1 MVNGASDLDES
12 GAAPERR
19 ERSRAGAEHAPAL
32 GAAANINPFGDLH
45 ALQHLTARLAK
56 SLKGTFEPLAGEG
69 ARCWAEPLA
78 VQRFGDYKSERP
90 AGLTAWLQLAMT
102 PGRGRAL
109 IAIDGHFAYEMLDRF
124 FGGDGEAPHPL
135 PAEFTGSAETL
146 LKRLSAGIA
155 DQLDPAWEMLARFD
169 FTCVEAVAPL
179 SVAPEIDASEPM
191 VFTRLGVA
199 AGDAKP
205 QWIDI
210 LYPVAALK
218 PHTPSLTAKVIGGEP
233 EPEPEWRSALTRGA
247 MAVRLPVRSVLAEPV
262 VPVSML
268 MALKPGDVIPI
279 SFGTDVPVMVARQ
292 KIGFG
297 TVGTANGHAA
307 IKMTRFESPVS
318 EDAR

>member
-1 MVNGASDLDES
+1 MVNGASELSDD
-12 GAAPERR
+12 AAGERR

-56 SLKGTFEPLAGEG
+56 SLKSRIEPYAGEG

-78 VQRFGDYKSERP
+78 VQRFGDYRSERP

-109 IAIDGHFAYEMLDRF
+109 VAIDGKFAFEMLDRF

-135 PAEFTGSAETL
+135 PAELTGSAETL
-146 LKRLSAGIA
+146 LKRLAGDIA
-155 DQLDPAWEMLARFD
+155 TQLEGAWELLAPIE
-169 FTCVEAVAPL
+169 FTGVESAMPL
-179 SVAPEIDASEPM
+179 SVTPEIDASDAM

-199 AGDAKP
+199 AGDSKP

-210 LYPVAALK
+210 LYPVTALK
-218 PHTPSLTAKVIGGEP
+218 PHSPSLTAKVIGGEP
-233 EPEPEWRSALTRGA
+233 EPEPEWRNALTRNA
-247 MAVRLPVRSVLAEPV
+247 MALRLPVRSVLAEPV

-268 MALKPGDVIPI
+268 MSLKPGDVIPI
-279 SFGTDVPVMVARQ
+279 SFGPDVPVMVAKQ
-292 KIGFG
+292 QIGFG
-297 TVGTANGHAA
+297 TVGTANGRAA
-307 IKMTRFESPVS
+307 IRMTRFEPLTL

>member
-1 MVNGASDLDES
+1 MANAD
-12 GAAPERR
+12 RR

-45 ALQHLTARLAK
+45 ALQHLTARVAK
-56 SLKGTFEPLAGEG
+56 SLRTGFEPFVGEG

-90 AGLTAWLQLAMT
+90 AALTAWLQLTMA

-109 IAIDGHFAYEMLDRF
+109 IAIDGKFAYEMLDRF
-124 FGGDGEAPHPL
+124 FGGEGDAPHPL
-135 PAEFTGSAETL
+135 PAEFAGSAETL
-146 LKRLSAGIA
+146 LKRLCGTIA
-155 DQLDPAWEMLARFD
+155 AQLNPAWDMLARFD
-169 FTCVEAVAPL
+169 FTLVESATPL
-179 SVAPEIDASEPM
+179 SVAPEIDGSEAM

-205 QWIDI
+205 HWIDI

-218 PHTPSLTAKVIGGEP
+218 PHAPSLTAKVIGGEP
-233 EPEPEWRSALTRGA
+233 EPEPEWRNGLTRNA
-247 MAVRLPVRSVLAEPV
+247 MALRLPVRSVLAEPV
-262 VPVSML
+262 VPVSKL
-268 MALKPGDVIPI
+268 MALQLGDVIPI
-279 SFGTDVPVMVARQ
+279 SFGPDVPVMVARQ

-297 TVGTANGHAA
+297 TVGTANGRAA
-307 IKMTRFESPVS
+307 IKMTRFETLSR

>member
-1 MVNGASDLDES
+1 MVNAASDLED

-56 SLKGTFEPLAGEG
+56 SLRPQFEPYVGEG
-69 ARCWAEPLA
+69 VRCWAEPLA
-78 VQRFGDYKSERP
+78 VQRFGDYRNERP

-109 IAIDGHFAYEMLDRF
+109 IAIDGKFAFEMLDRF

-135 PAEFTGSAETL
+135 PSELTGSCETL
-146 LKRLSAGIA
+146 LKRIA
-155 DQLDPAWEMLARFD
+155 ADLAAQLDPAWEMLARIEFACID
-169 FTCVEAVAPL
+169 NVAPL
-179 SVAPEIDASEPM
+179 TVVPEIDASEPM

-205 QWIDI
+205 HWIDI
-210 LYPVAALK
+210 LYPVSALK

-233 EPEPEWRSALTRGA
+233 EPEPEWRNGLTRNA
-247 MAVRLPVRSVLAEPV
+247 MALRLPVRSVLAEPM

-279 SFGTDVPVMVARQ
+279 SFGPDVPVMVARQ

-297 TVGTANGHAA
+297 TVGTANGRAA
-307 IKMTRFESPVS
+307 IKMTRFEPLSL

>member
-1 MVNGASDLDES
+1 MVNGPSDSANND
-12 GAAPERR
+12 RR

-56 SLKGTFEPLAGEG
+56 SLKGQFEPFVGEG

-90 AGLTAWLQLAMT
+90 AGLTGWLQLSMS
-102 PGRGRAL
+102 PGRGRA
-109 IAIDGHFAYEMLDRF
+109 IVAIDGKFAFEMLDRF
-124 FGGDGEAPHPL
+124 FGGEGEAPHPL
-135 PAEFTGSAETL
+135 PAEFTGSGETL
-146 LKRLSAGIA
+146 LKRLAGTIA
-155 DQLDPAWEMLARFD
+155 AQLDPAWDMLASIEFACLD
-169 FTCVEAVAPL
+169 IAAPL
-179 SVAPEIDASEPM
+179 SVAPEIDGNEAM

-205 QWIDI
+205 HWIDI

-218 PHTPSLTAKVIGGEP
+218 PHAPSLTAKVIGGEP
-233 EPEPEWRSALTRGA
+233 EPEPEWRNGLTRNA
-247 MAVRLPVRSVLAEPV
+247 MALRLPVRSVLAEPM

-279 SFGTDVPVMVARQ
+279 SFGPDVPVMVARQ

-297 TVGTANGHAA
+297 TVGTANGRAA
-307 IKMTRFESPVS
+307 IKMTRFTPLLS

>member
-1 MVNGASDLDES
+1 MVNGASDLGD

-19 ERSRAGAEHAPAL
+19 ERARAGAEHAPAL

-56 SLKGTFEPLAGEG
+56 SLRPQFEAYVGEG

-78 VQRFGDYKSERP
+78 VQRFGDYKGERP

-109 IAIDGHFAYEMLDRF
+109 IAIDGKFAFEMLDRF

-135 PAEFTGSAETL
+135 PSELTGSAETL
-146 LKRLSAGIA
+146 LKRIA
-155 DQLDPAWEMLARFD
+155 ADIATQLDPAWELVAGIEFS
-169 FTCVEAVAPL
+169 CVEPVAPL
-179 SVAPEIDASEPM
+179 NAAPQIDANEPM

-199 AGDAKP
+199 AGDARP
-205 QWIDI
+205 HWIDI

-218 PHTPSLTAKVIGGEP
+218 PHAPSLTAKVIGGEP
-233 EPEPEWRSALTRGA
+233 EPEPEWRNGLTRNA
-247 MAVRLPVRSVLAEPV
+247 MALRLPVRSVLAEPLV
-262 VPVSML
+262 RASTL
-268 MALKPGDVIPI
+268 MALKPGDVIPL
-279 SFGTDVPVMVARQ
+279 SFGADVPVMVGRQ
-292 KIGFG
+292 KIGWG
-297 TVGTANGHAA
+297 TVGTANGRAA
-307 IKMTRFESPVS
+307 IKMTRFTPLPC

>member
-1 MVNGASDLDES
+1 MVNGPSDSANTD
-12 GAAPERR
+12 RR

-56 SLKGTFEPLAGEG
+56 SLKSRLEPFVGDG
-69 ARCWAEPLA
+69 ARCWAEPLS

-90 AGLTAWLQLAMT
+90 AGLTAWLSLAMA
-102 PGRGRAL
+102 PGRRRAL
-109 IAIDGHFAYEMLDRF
+109 IAIDGKFAYEMLDRF
-124 FGGDGEAPHPL
+124 FGGEGEAPHPL

-146 LKRLSAGIA
+146 LKRVADGIA
-155 DQLDPAWEMLARFD
+155 TQLDSTWEMLARFE
-169 FTCVEAVAPL
+169 FSVVATTAPL
-179 SVAPEIDASEPM
+179 SATPEIDGSEPM
-191 VFTRLGVA
+191 VFTRLGLT
-199 AGDAKP
+199 AGDARP

-218 PHTPSLTAKVIGGEP
+218 PHAPSLTAKVIGGDP
-233 EPEPEWRSALTRGA
+233 EPEPEWRNGLTRAA
-247 MAVRLPVRSVLAEPV
+247 MALRLGVRSVLAEPMV
-262 VPVSML
+262 RASTL
-268 MALKPGDVIPI
+268 MALKPGDVIPL
-279 SFGTDVPVMVARQ
+279 SFGTDVPVMVGRR

-307 IKMTRFESPVS
+307 IRMTRFENPIL

>member
-1 MVNGASDLDES
+1 MVNGASDLGD

-56 SLKGTFEPLAGEG
+56 SLRPHFEPYVGETV
-69 ARCWAEPLA
+69 RCWAEPLA

-90 AGLTAWLQLAMT
+90 AGLTAWLQLGMT

-109 IAIDGHFAYEMLDRF
+109 IVIDGKFAFEMLDRF

-135 PAEFTGSAETL
+135 PGEFTGSADTL
-146 LKRLSAGIA
+146 LKRVADDIA
-155 DQLDPAWEMLARFD
+155 TQLDPAWEMLAQID
-169 FTCVEAVAPL
+169 FVRIDAPAPL
-179 SVAPEIDASEPM
+179 SVMPEIDASEPM

-199 AGDAKP
+199 AGEMKP
-205 QWIDI
+205 HWIDI

-233 EPEPEWRSALTRGA
+233 EPEPEWRNGLTRNA
-247 MAVRLPVRSVLAEPV
+247 MGVRLPVRSVLAEPV
-262 VPVSML
+262 VPVATL

-279 SFGTDVPVMVARQ
+279 SFGPDVPVMVARQ

-297 TVGTANGHAA
+297 TVGTANGRAA
-307 IKMTRFESPVS
+307 IKMTRFESLS
-318 EDAR
+318 LEDAR

>member
-1 MVNGASDLDES
+1 MVNGASDL
-12 GAAPERR
+12 AAQDAAGDRR
-19 ERSRAGAEHAPAL
+19 ERSRVHAEHAPAL

-56 SLKGTFEPLAGEG
+56 SLRSQFEPLVGEG

-90 AGLTAWLQLAMT
+90 AGLTAWLQLSMS

-109 IAIDGHFAYEMLDRF
+109 IAIDGKFAFEMLDRF

-135 PAEFTGSAETL
+135 PVELTGSADTL
-146 LKRLSAGIA
+146 LKRVAATIA
-155 DQLDPAWEMLARFD
+155 AQLDPAWDVLAKIEFA
-169 FTCVEAVAPL
+169 CVETVAPL
-179 SVAPEIDASEPM
+179 SVAPEIDANEAM

-205 QWIDI
+205 HWIDI
-210 LYPVAALK
+210 LYPIAALK

-233 EPEPEWRSALTRGA
+233 EPEPEWRNGLTRGA
-247 MAVRLPVRSVLAEPV
+247 MALRLPVRSVLAEPM

-279 SFGTDVPVMVARQ
+279 SFGADVPVMVAKQ

-307 IKMTRFESPVS
+307 IRMTRFTPLLS